1 MSKRPPLLSA
11 IFFILLLTNSCT
23 MRSQPLPTVQQVDL
37 SKYAGK
43 WYEIASFPQRFQK
56 GCHCTTAEYT
66 PTEKGY
72 IIVENRCNKDSIN
85 GKESYIKGKAFI
97 DDGTGNAKL
106 KVQFFW
112 PFRGKYWIIDLA
124 NDYSYAVVGH
134 PNRDYLWILCRTPQM
149 EKATYNAILDRIK
162 ANGFD
167 VSRLQL
173 TPQRK

>member
-1 MSKRPPLLSA
+1 
-11 IFFILLLTNSCT
+11 
-23 MRSQPLPTVQQVDL
+23 MRSQHLTTVPQVEL

-66 PTEKGY
+66 PTDKGY

-97 DDGTGNAKL
+97 DEGTGNAKL

-124 NDYSYAVVGH
+124 PDYSYAVVGH

-149 EKATYNAILDRIK
+149 EKATYDAILERVK
-162 ANGFD
+162 AMGFD
-167 VSRLQL
+167 ISRLQL
-173 TPQRK
+173 TPQRL